1 MSRGSSVRALT
12 EVFVVIVT
20 AEVLEREVEAMK
32 PWMGSF
38 IRSLA
43 ERFSDVET
51 RALAS
56 IRAKPD
62 PAEVANLA
70 LMNLKTWGQR
80 SREHGMV
87 MNAERLVASIAKTMG
102 LRENAVLK
110 ILNQYEHFEV
120 MLTHGV
126 IALRDDHALAAEL
139 MPYLNQPE

>member
-1 MSRGSSVRALT
+1 MRALT

-43 ERFSDVET
+43 ERFSDVES
-51 RALAS
+51 RALAN

-139 MPYLNQPE
+139 MPYLNQPQ